1 MAYSKLILGGLTAR
15 LSLYQENRW
24 KCSGSDISLGKLH
37 SPCSAFAEIFQ
48 AAALWRGAGPK
59 PHRSSNSAC
68 STKQASSNH
77 RDLLQCFRS
86 PREIILGSTNAT
98 PSRLS
103 DLFQNPSLAAE
114 LGNGL
119 SATAST
125 VRECWRS
132 LLQRDSIESLIRSP
146 PQRHIMHPS
155 IQADFAVIAI
165 HTFNPS
171 GC

>member
-68 STKQASSNH
+68 STKQASSNY
-77 RDLLQCFRS
+77 RDLLTHSGQRLGQMAAAFAKLPNSGAKVGPSTSIRS
-86 PREIILGSTNAT
+86 FPSCSGPSSGMRYSTT
-98 PSRLS
+98 SVSECVIFGRQQLRP
-103 DLFQNPSLAAE
+103 
-114 LGNGL
+114 
-119 SATAST
+119 SATEIAPVGGLLLHDNRSRSRT
-125 VRECWRS
+125 V
-132 LLQRDSIESLIRSP
+132 
-146 PQRHIMHPS
+146 
-155 IQADFAVIAI
+155 
-165 HTFNPS
+165 
-171 GC
+171 